1 MKVLAL
7 DTSTMIASC
16 AVLEEDQVL
25 GEYSLNQSK
34 THSEN
39 LVPMVKE
46 VLDNLGLKIEE
57 IDIYGV
63 AVGPGSFTGLRIGVA
78 TVKAFAHI
86 FNKPVIGIS
95 TLEALAYNL
104 PYNETI
110 VPMIDARRDRV
121 YTGIYTWYNDTTKT
135 IMEPTVLD
143 INELLNM
150 LEAYDEVVVN
160 GNGSTLHRETIKSR
174 LKDKVRFS
182 TMGNNFCRALS
193 VAELTLKKYRDGYAD
208 NFYSLVPEYLR
219 ESQAQRDLKKKEQR

>member
-1 MKVLAL
+1 M
-7 DTSTMIASC
+7 
-16 AVLEEDQVL
+16 
-25 GEYSLNQSK
+25 
-34 THSEN
+34 
-39 LVPMVKE
+39 
-46 VLDNLGLKIEE
+46 
-57 IDIYGV
+57 

-143 INELLNM
+143 INELLDM